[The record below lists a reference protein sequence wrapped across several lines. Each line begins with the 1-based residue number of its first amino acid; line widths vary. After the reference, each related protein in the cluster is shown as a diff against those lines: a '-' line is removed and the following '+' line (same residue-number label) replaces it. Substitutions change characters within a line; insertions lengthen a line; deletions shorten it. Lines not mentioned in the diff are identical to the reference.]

1 MDDKPSVE
9 QLVSVYTKIYTK
21 REEEERVWKAREAE
35 LTEQLDLIK
44 RELLDI
50 CKENGVKSLR
60 TKAGTLIRT
69 VTTRYWT
76 NDWEHFHKF
85 MIDNQAPELLEK
97 RIHQSNMKQFLEENP
112 ELLPAGLNM
121 DSEYT
126 ITVRRSKS

>member
-9 QLVSVYTKIYTK
+9 QLVSIYTKIYTK
-21 REEEERVWKAREAE
+21 REEEERVWQAREAD
-35 LTEQLDLIK
+35 LTTQLDLIK
-44 RELLDI
+44 RELLDM
-50 CKENGVKSLR
+50 CKENGVDSLR
-60 TKAGTLIRT
+60 TKYGTLIRT
-69 VTTRYWT
+69 IKTRYWT

-85 MIDNQAPELLEK
+85 MLENQAPDLLEK

-112 ELLPAGLNM
+112 ELLPAGLNV

>member
-9 QLVSVYTKIYTK
+9 QLVSIYTKIYTK
-21 REEEERVWKAREAE
+21 REEEERVWQAREAD
-35 LTEQLDLIK
+35 LTTQLDLIK
-44 RELLDI
+44 RELLDM
-50 CKENGVKSLR
+50 CKETGVDSLR
-60 TKAGTLIRT
+60 TKDGTLIRT
-69 VTTRYWT
+69 IKTRYWT

-85 MIDNQAPELLEK
+85 MLENQAPDLLEK

-112 ELLPAGLNM
+112 ELLPAGLNV

>member
-9 QLVSVYTKIYTK
+9 QLVSIYTKIYTK
-21 REEEERVWKAREAE
+21 REEEERVWQAREAE

-44 RELLDI
+44 RELLDM
-50 CKENGVKSLR
+50 CKENGVDSLR
-60 TKAGTLIRT
+60 TKHGTLIRT
-69 VTTRYWT
+69 VKTRYWT

-85 MIDNQAPELLEK
+85 MLENQAPELLEK

-112 ELLPAGLNM
+112 DLLPAGLNV

>member
-9 QLVSVYTKIYTK
+9 QLVSIYTKIYTK
-21 REEEERVWKAREAE
+21 REEEERVWQAREAE
-35 LTEQLDLIK
+35 LTEQLDLVK

-50 CKENGVKSLR
+50 CKENGVNGLR
-60 TKAGTLIRT
+60 TKDGTLIRT
-69 VTTRYWT
+69 VKTRYWT

-85 MIDNQAPELLEK
+85 MLDNEAPELLEK

-112 ELLPAGLNM
+112 ELLPAGLNV

>member
-85 MIDNQAPELLEK
+85 MLDNQAPDLLEK

>member
-1 MDDKPSVE
+1 MDDKTSVE
-9 QLVSVYTKIYTK
+9 QLVSIYTKIYTK
-21 REEEERVWKAREAE
+21 REEEERVWKAREEE
-35 LTEQLDLIK
+35 LTDQLDLIK

-85 MIDNQAPELLEK
+85 MLDNQAPDLLEK

>member
-9 QLVSVYTKIYTK
+9 QLVSIYTKIYTK
-21 REEEERVWKAREAE
+21 REEEERVWQAREAE

-44 RELLDI
+44 RELLDM
-50 CKENGVKSLR
+50 CKENGVDSLR
-60 TKAGTLIRT
+60 TKHGTLIRT
-69 VTTRYWT
+69 VKTRYWT

-85 MIDNQAPELLEK
+85 MLDNQAPELLEK

-112 ELLPAGLNM
+112 ELLPAGLNV